1 MPCPCCQAKSS
12 KLLRRTMFRVFQP
25 QRKIL
30 PTDPPQSAL
39 SLHPT
44 TLNLGHPCLTRRPQV
59 VPETGPRETSETQN
73 SYEILRRSYEPCLTQ
88 SSNRIWRGHSAE
100 TPMKHLVST
109 NPPDPSGSPLPV
121 LSARP
126 QCGQVAKLTQIRRCG
141 QCDEISYESGQNSK
155 CLMLPLGEL
164 KLTPSYDT
172 ANPVPI
178 VCA

>member
-1 MPCPCCQAKSS
+1 
-12 KLLRRTMFRVFQP
+12 MFHVFQP

-30 PTDPPQSAL
+30 PTVPPQSAL

-59 VPETGPRETSETQN
+59 VSETGPRETNETQN
-73 SYEILRRSYEPCLTQ
+73 SYGLLRRSYEPCLTQ
-88 SSNRIWRGHSAE
+88 RPNRIWRRHSAE
-100 TPMKHLVST
+100 TPMKHLIST
-109 NPPDPSGSPLPV
+109 IPPDPLRHATGSPGPRSGNPSGSPLPV

-126 QCGQVAKLTQIRRCG
+126 QCGQVAKLTQIRRCDK
-141 QCDEISYESGQNSK
+141 CDEISYESGQNSK

-164 KLTPSYDT
+164 KLTPSCDT